1 MKQEDKCGGKSGQK
15 RWKIWREKWEQ
26 TTAARVTGNVA
37 DRIWQ
42 STLTPDEDSS
52 SNQTKKRNHFWL
64 YTIQLNW
71 TRMAQKT

>member
-37 DRIWQ
+37 DIESGRAHWLQMRIRVA
-42 STLTPDEDSS
+42 TRPK
-52 SNQTKKRNHFWL
+52 NGIIFG
-64 YTIQLNW
+64 YT
-71 TRMAQKT
+71 